1 MAPNGTAHRF
11 DALPLLKR
19 SMTICDK
26 KMYTFTQSHSCTH
39 THKSNGSSL
48 KCHWVALQQTMTN
61 SVSLFSIWLS
71 FFFLNSLESYTAYCL
86 SISWYGFLLWCGL
99 KMQKD
104 SSRTPFKPFHFSFFV
119 KPVRKHTQNDHAM
132 DIWASK
138 HVNMGTLCVLTM
150 SKATVEA
157 AISNIYVKFS
167 EHYEESPE
175 HSNIMQKWK
184 K

>member
-71 FFFLNSLESYTAYCL
+71 FFFSQQSWVVYCL
-86 SISWYGFLLWCGL
+86 LFIDFLVWLFAVVW
-99 KMQKD
+99 
-104 SSRTPFKPFHFSFFV
+104 FKNAERFFTDAVQIVPFFV
-119 KPVRKHTQNDHAM
+119 LCKTCTKTHTERSCNGH
-132 DIWASK
+132 
-138 HVNMGTLCVLTM
+138 M
-150 SKATVEA
+150 S
-157 AISNIYVKFS
+157 
-167 EHYEESPE
+167 
-175 HSNIMQKWK
+175 Q
-184 K
+184 